1 MSQNLTINLKQ
12 SEMKRLSG
20 LALRYGLSL
29 PEFTRRVLV
38 ELEEAF
44 PRESFDDY
52 DNAEELSASFN
63 RAVGDWRA
71 GRTQTRL

>member
-1 MSQNLTINLKQ
+1 
-12 SEMKRLSG
+12 MKRLSG

-29 PEFTRRVLV
+29 PEFTRKVLV

-52 DNAEELSASFN
+52 DNPDELRASFN
-63 RAVGDWRA
+63 RALSDWRA
-71 GRTQTRL
+71 GRKQTRL

>member
-1 MSQNLTINLKQ
+1 MSQNLTIKLKQ

-38 ELEEAF
+38 ELEESF

-52 DNAEELSASFN
+52 DDAEELKASFS
-63 RAVGDWRA
+63 RALGDWRA